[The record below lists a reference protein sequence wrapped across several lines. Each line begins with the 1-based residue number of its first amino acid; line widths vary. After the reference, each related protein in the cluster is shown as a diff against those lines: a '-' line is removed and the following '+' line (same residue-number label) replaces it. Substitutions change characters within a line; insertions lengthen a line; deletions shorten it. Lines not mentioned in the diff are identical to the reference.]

1 MMAPLIERNAS
12 LDTCCLLF
20 VNNFY
25 FTGAEVAARPC
36 AAPRDDRL
44 RVTPVRMSGA
54 SGNPN
59 RRPCV
64 VV

>member
-25 FTGAEVAARPC
+25 FYGSPLWGHAAGRASPARGAGGGVMPI
-36 AAPRDDRL
+36 D
-44 RVTPVRMSGA
+44 T
-54 SGNPN
+54 
-59 RRPCV
+59 
-64 VV
+64 